1 MPGLF
6 DVRKQLIFYGAYH
19 NNPTNVRIH
28 MLFVP
33 LIVWSWEVIQ
43 TTFPHPSFLPQLEY
57 KINEYLVFELSY
69 AALYALANWLYY
81 FALEPTAAI
90 LYLPQYTLMLLTA
103 TAFGRADPAALKVG
117 FALQGMSWAAQFAG
131 HGLAE
136 RRAPALLNNLLGAL
150 VLAPF
155 FVHLEWLFKFGYKPQ
170 LHKDI
175 TNGIGVEIA
184 KIRKAEGDKRR
195 ADAIQGK
202 KD

>member
-6 DVRKQLIFYGAYH
+6 DVRKQLVFYGAYH

-28 MLFVP
+28 MTFVP

-43 TTFPHPSFLPQLEY
+43 TTFPHPSFLPQIEHKFNNFL
-57 KINEYLVFELSY
+57 IFELSY
-69 AALYALANWLYY
+69 AAIYALVNWLYY
-81 FALEPTAAI
+81 FSLEPTAAI

-103 TAFGRADPAALKVG
+103 TALGKQSPNAATIG
-117 FALQGMSWAAQFAG
+117 FMLQGASWVAQFLG

-136 RRAPALLNNLLGAL
+136 RRAPALFNNLLGAL

-155 FVHLEWLFKFGYKPQ
+155 FVHLEWLFMAGYKPQ

-175 TNGIGVEIA
+175 TNGIGVEIT

-202 KD
+202 ED